1 MPLGCNRP
9 NRSSSRRRST
19 MSMKLVKPGADTRSP
34 DSLNSAQSRPSV
46 SRLRLP
52 TLRPALLSRS
62 RTCTPPKRS
71 KEALLRR
78 AGTEGRARRLSS
90 ELGESVGFNLA
101 SLIVD
106 EKTKLRI
113 PAAVLRLSACG
124 AQAEAE
130 VLPRI

>member
-1 MPLGCNRP
+1 
-9 NRSSSRRRST
+9 
-19 MSMKLVKPGADTRSP
+19 
-34 DSLNSAQSRPSV
+34 
-46 SRLRLP
+46 
-52 TLRPALLSRS
+52 
-62 RTCTPPKRS
+62 
-71 KEALLRR
+71 
-78 AGTEGRARRLSS
+78 LSS